1 MFFTEWRKVFFQKN
15 RDRKAVA
22 NKTFLDEVVPKFF
35 GQLNE
40 MLEESGGPYLVCDR
54 ITYADLLFAHN
65 AAFFEETVK
74 GDIFANYPKLRA
86 LKEKIHEIPR
96 IREYIDVRTKTDTQM
111 LSLIPISV

>member
-1 MFFTEWRKVFFQKN
+1 MRQEWRKIFFQKN

-22 NKTFLDEVVPKFF
+22 TKRFLDEVIPKYF
-35 GQLNE
+35 GRLAE
-40 MLEESGGPYLVCDR
+40 MQEETNGPYLVCDR
-54 ITYADLLFAHN
+54 VTYADLIFAHN

-74 GDIFANYPKLRA
+74 GDIYADYPKLKA

-96 IREYIDVRTKTDTQM
+96 IKEYLDVRTKTDTQM